1 VATPRDSLLSRVL
14 PAVLINAKMA
24 VEFRERMRLL
34 PARLL
39 EAAGIT
45 IDGERVQLLVTC
57 AKEVGTSA
65 CHLPLRVACRVESSP
80 GTVPD
85 LASTYLRLQSTSAEE
100 VNRR

>member
-1 VATPRDSLLSRVL
+1 MQAES
-14 PAVLINAKMA
+14 
-24 VEFRERMRLL
+24 RERMRLL

-39 EAAGIT
+39 EAAGIN

-57 AKEVGTSA
+57 ATEVGTSA
-65 CHLPLRVACRVESSP
+65 CGAKTGFSFLSHLPLRVACRVESSP

-85 LASTYLRLQSTSAEE
+85 FASTYLRLQSTSAEE